1 MADNIIRGEDK
12 TLIALVN
19 IGDSR
24 DISAATEVLAVL
36 KDRSRS
42 NTTNNGD
49 VITCVD
55 SGDADWR
62 AGKVA
67 VPYTTAQTEA
77 MATGNGYELELK
89 ITIGGKV
96 RKGFSTDLVDVYD
109 SDS

>member
-1 MADNIIRGEDK
+1 MSDTIIRGEDK
-12 TLIALVN
+12 TIIALVN

-24 DISAATEVLAVL
+24 DISTATEVTAVL

-42 NTTNNGD
+42 NTTENGD
-49 VITCVD
+49 TITCVD

-62 AGKVA
+62 AGKVS
-67 VPYTTAQTEA
+67 VPYTTAQTA
-77 MATGNGYELELK
+77 ALDTGCGYELELK

-96 RKGFSTDLVDVYD
+96 RKGFSADLVDVYD